1 MKEMSGNGI
10 FSDNAEDSASEAG
23 SAKPNNRT
31 IIRIYQVYLDNLG
44 YLWLNLRSYAHF
56 LKSMFW
62 FSFVFAVIALK
73 FANISQSFKC
83 KCILGMKILNSRLS
97 FSSVGSSV
105 IFSCDMVIIVD

>member
-23 SAKPNNRT
+23 SANRNNRT
-31 IIRIYQVYLDNLG
+31 IICIYQVYLDNFG

-56 LKSMFW
+56 LISMFW
-62 FSFVFAVIALK
+62 FFFAVIALK

-97 FSSVGSSV
+97 FSIVGSSE